1 MRGRPAEGGSETATA
16 NQDKRS
22 LMRRWMQLGLTGRM
36 FLLVVIA
43 VLPAL
48 VIQAVNEYALR
59 TSRED
64 DIRQRVIQIT
74 KQFGEEIQAIRAGA
88 SKLLIAL
95 GELDEV
101 QKRDSAECGA
111 TFAKLKVRFESYVR
125 IGAADA
131 TGKVFCSSGPV
142 IEASVAETEF
152 FKRAMAGE
160 GLAVGNFFV
169 DPATKEKMIHFAERF
184 YDPNGKVVGIVFAG
198 LDLKWLA
205 EHLKERGLTPSQ
217 SILIADRLGNI
228 VARLPNGEALVGKN
242 MRKSHE
248 DIMDGYSAGWEEA
261 AGVDG
266 LTRIFGYV
274 PAQLP
279 PKDFFLSAGQAKTEA
294 MEPIE
299 AATKRGILLI
309 LLGLLA
315 AMYLAWVGG
324 RRFIK
329 RPIANLLE
337 GTAEWGKGH
346 YDARVKIDDRAS
358 EIGRL
363 GIAFNDMADA
373 LAARHAAQQRAEEEL
388 RHLNATLESR
398 IGRRTL
404 ELEEANRA
412 KSQFLAKMSHE
423 IRTPVNGVLGMLEL
437 VKQTKLDTRQQ
448 RYLDTARRSAETLLG
463 IINGILDISKIEAGK
478 IELEQSPFDLRDL
491 VEEVTETFADVA
503 YGKGLELTCTIPA
516 NLPTALV
523 GDAGRLRQIMTNLVG
538 NAIKFTEKG
547 EVGIRVEAV
556 EANAA
561 SAFIAFDVTDTGIG
575 IPADKQRHIFDAFAQ
590 ADSSTTRRYGGTGLG
605 LSIAKQLCEM
615 MGGTIDLTSEPGRGS
630 TFRFTARFGRQS
642 EAAQPVD
649 TGLLLFQGMSVLIVE
664 DNAVRRRNIKDQ
676 MLSWG
681 IRVGE
686 AENGAAALAELRT
699 AAARN
704 ERFEL
709 AIIDIDLP
717 DVNGID
723 LVRSI
728 KADPANAEVRL
739 VMLTARDHEI
749 DQLGDMRAYVAG
761 SLTKPVRQSD
771 LRQCLAMIDGDIEPA
786 APPSEV
792 PPPPPPE
799 GVAGARVLLVEDN
812 PVNLEVA
819 VGILES
825 FGCKVETATNGIEA
839 LDRYVNGD
847 YGLIFMDCQM
857 PEMDGFEA
865 TAEIRKQEAKSDRRT
880 PIVALT
886 ASAIEGDREQ
896 CLASGMDDYVPKPF
910 TTDQMRSALVT
921 WLSSATRSAAK
932 RDHLTLVAS
941 ARAPA
946 PEPMPAPAPVPLPT
960 EPIDDA
966 VLNNLA
972 QLQREGRPDIVNRVI
987 TLFLESAPAL
997 LKDLQD
1003 GAAKGDTAVLHRASH
1018 TLKSASANVGA
1029 ALLSAHCRELEAMAR
1044 LGQVP
1049 DAAARVDTIAGDY
1062 QQAQAAL
1069 TARLPRVA

>member
-1 MRGRPAEGGSETATA
+1 
-16 NQDKRS
+16 
-22 LMRRWMQLGLTGRM
+22 
-36 FLLVVIA
+36 
-43 VLPAL
+43 
-48 VIQAVNEYALR
+48 
-59 TSRED
+59 
-64 DIRQRVIQIT
+64 
-74 KQFGEEIQAIRAGA
+74 
-88 SKLLIAL
+88 
-95 GELDEV
+95 
-101 QKRDSAECGA
+101 
-111 TFAKLKVRFESYVR
+111 
-125 IGAADA
+125 
-131 TGKVFCSSGPV
+131 
-142 IEASVAETEF
+142 
-152 FKRAMAGE
+152 
-160 GLAVGNFFV
+160 
-169 DPATKEKMIHFAERF
+169 
-184 YDPNGKVVGIVFAG
+184 
-198 LDLKWLA
+198 
-205 EHLKERGLTPSQ
+205 
-217 SILIADRLGNI
+217 
-228 VARLPNGEALVGKN
+228 
-242 MRKSHE
+242 
-248 DIMDGYSAGWEEA
+248 
-261 AGVDG
+261 
-266 LTRIFGYV
+266 
-274 PAQLP
+274 
-279 PKDFFLSAGQAKTEA
+279 

-337 GTAEWGKGH
+337 GTAEWGRGH
-346 YDARVKIDDRAS
+346 YDARVKIDDRSS

-478 IELEQSPFDLRDL
+478 IELEQAPFDLRDL

-503 YGKGLELTCTIPA
+503 YGKNLELTCTIPA
-516 NLPTALV
+516 SLPTALV

-547 EVGIRVEAV
+547 EVGLRVEAV
-556 EANAA
+556 EADAG

-575 IPADKQRHIFDAFAQ
+575 IPSDKQRHIFDAFAQ

-615 MGGTIDLTSEPGRGS
+615 MGGSIDLTSEPGRGS

-642 EAAQPVD
+642 EGTQPVD
-649 TGLLLFQGMSVLIVE
+649 TGLLLFQGMSVLVVE
-664 DNAVRRRNIKDQ
+664 DNAVRRRNMKDQ
-676 MLSWG
+676 LSSWG

-699 AAARN
+699 ATARN

-709 AIIDIDLP
+709 AIVDVDLP

-728 KADPANAEVRL
+728 KADPANAELRL
-739 VMLTARDHEI
+739 VMLTSRDHEI
-749 DQLGDMRAYVAG
+749 TEIGDMRAYVAG
-761 SLTKPVRQSD
+761 SLTKPVRQSA

-786 APPSEV
+786 APASEL
-792 PPPPPPE
+792 PPPPE

-825 FGCKVETATNGIEA
+825 FGCKVETATNGVEA
-839 LDRYVNGD
+839 LDRYTKGE

-921 WLSSATRSAAK
+921 WLSSATRNTTK

-946 PEPMPAPAPVPLPT
+946 STPAPAPLPLPT
-960 EPIDDA
+960 EPIDEA

-997 LKDLQD
+997 LRDLQE
-1003 GAAKGDTAVLHRASH
+1003 GAARSDTAVLHRASH

-1044 LGQVP
+1044 TGSVP
-1049 DAAARVDTIAGDY
+1049 DAGARVETIAEDY